1 MLSVACLGLAPS
13 PVVHAPRGV
22 ARAATPICAEEGA
35 ESLFAAVA
43 ERLSNIGAANGDAAA
58 ASPSLVDA
66 PLSPKE
72 RVVRAL
78 TFWGR
83 VVPILGA
90 YKAVELS
97 ADLPAPVRLAVGL
110 TGLELPSSEEETEK
124 AYEELHE
131 WGSVRLEDTIQE
143 LKGFYVKT
151 GQVISTRV
159 DLFPEQYTSRL
170 SSLQD
175 SLDPMPA
182 SVVREVVERELLQG
196 EPLDTIFSS
205 FDDEPLGAASIAQVH
220 AATLLDGRRVAVKV
234 QRPNCE
240 PKLKGDVGNLKKFS
254 KALSNALPIDYYTVF
269 CELERALYGELD
281 FLQES
286 QAALKVHASV
296 SHTADGAPADPA
308 VVVPLPV
315 PGLAS
320 RRVLVMDYIP
330 GTALNRLSATLKER
344 GIEPGSPES
353 ELAGR
358 RILTQLTEAFGRMML
373 GAGFI
378 HGDPHPGNIF
388 VMEGARVALID
399 CGQVKQI
406 STEYAAQFWRNSG
419 ANLAQFGRNSGAI
432 LAQVCA
438 IVLRRLL
445 LYRYRLK
452 LAQAILSV
460 NEWQTTGGS
469 PELVEKAKA
478 SMADFGVT
486 FVDDAPDEA
495 AAALALLLFGDSDA
509 PMPGGFSNVELDP
522 NSPIKSIASFPQELV
537 LLGRATILIKG
548 IAKRLGIKWSLAA
561 KWKGAAEQ
569 ALACG
574 VDGCAMPVWSSPV
587 AVPPAAPPAAAAGG
601 ASSSRTRFA
610 EVASS
615 LGSTGKLLGR
625 WAGGRGGAL
634 VGAVVPTAVKTRAK
648 KVAVGVAARAARAR
662 D

>member
-58 ASPSLVDA
+58 ASPSLEDA

-419 ANLAQFGRNSGAI
+419 AIPAQCLRHDSETPPP
-432 LAQVCA
+432 LQVPA
-438 IVLRRLL
+438 EARAGDSVGQRVAGDRRL
-445 LYRYRLK
+445 
-452 LAQAILSV
+452 A
-460 NEWQTTGGS
+460 
-469 PELVEKAKA
+469 
-478 SMADFGVT
+478 
-486 FVDDAPDEA
+486 
-495 AAALALLLFGDSDA
+495 
-509 PMPGGFSNVELDP
+509 
-522 NSPIKSIASFPQELV
+522 
-537 LLGRATILIKG
+537 
-548 IAKRLGIKWSLAA
+548 
-561 KWKGAAEQ
+561 
-569 ALACG
+569 
-574 VDGCAMPVWSSPV
+574 
-587 AVPPAAPPAAAAGG
+587 
-601 ASSSRTRFA
+601 
-610 EVASS
+610 
-615 LGSTGKLLGR
+615 
-625 WAGGRGGAL
+625 
-634 VGAVVPTAVKTRAK
+634 
-648 KVAVGVAARAARAR
+648 
-662 D
+662 

>member
-43 ERLSNIGAANGDAAA
+43 ERLSNIGAADGDAAA
-58 ASPSLVDA
+58 ASPSLEDA

-320 RRVLVMDYIP
+320 RRVLVMDFIP

-406 STEYAAQFWRNSG
+406 STEY
-419 ANLAQFGRNSGAI
+419 
-432 LAQVCA
+432 
-438 IVLRRLL
+438 
-445 LYRYRLK
+445 RLK

-495 AAALALLLFGDSDA
+495 AAALALLLFGDPDA

-587 AVPPAAPPAAAAGG
+587 AVPPAAPPAAAAGAS

>member
-58 ASPSLVDA
+58 ASPSLEDA

-406 STEYAAQFWRNSG
+406 STEY
-419 ANLAQFGRNSGAI
+419 
-432 LAQVCA
+432 
-438 IVLRRLL
+438 
-445 LYRYRLK
+445 RLK

-460 NEWQTTGGS
+460 NEWQATGGS

>member
-13 PVVHAPRGV
+13 PVLHAPRGV

-43 ERLSNIGAANGDAAA
+43 ERLSNIGAADGDAAA
-58 ASPSLVDA
+58 ASPSLEDA

-196 EPLDTIFSS
+196 EPLDTIFSD

-320 RRVLVMDYIP
+320 RRVLVMDFIP

-406 STEYAAQFWRNSG
+406 STEY
-419 ANLAQFGRNSGAI
+419 
-432 LAQVCA
+432 
-438 IVLRRLL
+438 
-445 LYRYRLK
+445 RLK

-460 NEWQTTGGS
+460 NEWQATGGS

-587 AVPPAAPPAAAAGG
+587 AVPPAAPPAAAGGGG

>member
-43 ERLSNIGAANGDAAA
+43 ERLSNIGAADGDAAA
-58 ASPSLVDA
+58 ASPSLEDA

-406 STEYAAQFWRNSG
+406 STEY
-419 ANLAQFGRNSGAI
+419 
-432 LAQVCA
+432 
-438 IVLRRLL
+438 
-445 LYRYRLK
+445 RLK

-601 ASSSRTRFA
+601 GASSSRTRFA

>member
-1 MLSVACLGLAPS
+1 MLSVACLGLAPT
-13 PVVHAPRGV
+13 PVLHAPRGV

-43 ERLSNIGAANGDAAA
+43 ERLSNIGAGDAAA
-58 ASPSLVDA
+58 ASPSLEDA

-196 EPLDTIFSS
+196 EPLDTIFSD

-406 STEYAAQFWRNSG
+406 STECAAQFWRNSG
-419 ANLAQFGRNSGAI
+419 AILAQFWRNS
-432 LAQVCA
+432 AQ
-438 IVLRRLL
+438 
-445 LYRYRLK
+445 
-452 LAQAILSV
+452 
-460 NEWQTTGGS
+460 
-469 PELVEKAKA
+469 
-478 SMADFGVT
+478 
-486 FVDDAPDEA
+486 
-495 AAALALLLFGDSDA
+495 LF
-509 PMPGGFSNVELDP
+509 
-522 NSPIKSIASFPQELV
+522 
-537 LLGRATILIKG
+537 
-548 IAKRLGIKWSLAA
+548 
-561 KWKGAAEQ
+561 
-569 ALACG
+569 
-574 VDGCAMPVWSSPV
+574 
-587 AVPPAAPPAAAAGG
+587 
-601 ASSSRTRFA
+601 
-610 EVASS
+610 
-615 LGSTGKLLGR
+615 
-625 WAGGRGGAL
+625 
-634 VGAVVPTAVKTRAK
+634 
-648 KVAVGVAARAARAR
+648 
-662 D
+662 

>member
-1 MLSVACLGLAPS
+1 M
-13 PVVHAPRGV
+13 
-22 ARAATPICAEEGA
+22 
-35 ESLFAAVA
+35 
-43 ERLSNIGAANGDAAA
+43 
-58 ASPSLVDA
+58 
-66 PLSPKE
+66 
-72 RVVRAL
+72 RAL

-406 STEYAAQFWRNSG
+406 STEYAAQFWRNSDG
-419 ANLAQFGRNSGAI
+419 GAI
-432 LAQVCA
+432 PQFWRNVCA
-438 IVLRRLL
+438 MILRRLL
-445 LYRYRLK
+445 LCRYRLK

-460 NEWQTTGGS
+460 NEWQATGGS
-469 PELVEKAKA
+469 PELIEKAKA

-495 AAALALLLFGDSDA
+495 AAALALLLFGDPDA

-522 NSPIKSIASFPQELV
+522 NSPIKAS
-537 LLGRATILIKG
+537 R
-548 IAKRLGIKWSLAA
+548 RSRRSSCCW
-561 KWKGAAEQ
+561 GARR
-569 ALACG
+569 
-574 VDGCAMPVWSSPV
+574 S
-587 AVPPAAPPAAAAGG
+587 
-601 ASSSRTRFA
+601 
-610 EVASS
+610 
-615 LGSTGKLLGR
+615 
-625 WAGGRGGAL
+625 
-634 VGAVVPTAVKTRAK
+634 
-648 KVAVGVAARAARAR
+648 
-662 D
+662 

>member
-58 ASPSLVDA
+58 ASPSLEDA

-196 EPLDTIFSS
+196 EPLDTIFSD

-296 SHTADGAPADPA
+296 SHTADGARRPRRRRAAAGARPRVAPRAGDGLHPGHRAQPA
-308 VVVPLPV
+308 V
-315 PGLAS
+315 GDAQGARHRARLAGVGAGGPPHPHAAHGGVRPDDAR
-320 RRVLVMDYIP
+320 RRVHPRGPAP
-330 GTALNRLSATLKER
+330 GEHLRDGGRAGGAHRLR
-344 GIEPGSPES
+344 PGEAD
-353 ELAGR
+353 LYRVR
-358 RILTQLTEAFGRMML
+358 RAIL
-373 GAGFI
+373 
-378 HGDPHPGNIF
+378 
-388 VMEGARVALID
+388 
-399 CGQVKQI
+399 
-406 STEYAAQFWRNSG
+406 AQFWRNSG
-419 ANLAQFGRNSGAI
+419 AILAQF
-432 LAQVCA
+432 CA
-438 IVLRRLL
+438 I
-445 LYRYRLK
+445 
-452 LAQAILSV
+452 
-460 NEWQTTGGS
+460 
-469 PELVEKAKA
+469 
-478 SMADFGVT
+478 F
-486 FVDDAPDEA
+486 
-495 AAALALLLFGDSDA
+495 
-509 PMPGGFSNVELDP
+509 
-522 NSPIKSIASFPQELV
+522 
-537 LLGRATILIKG
+537 
-548 IAKRLGIKWSLAA
+548 
-561 KWKGAAEQ
+561 
-569 ALACG
+569 
-574 VDGCAMPVWSSPV
+574 
-587 AVPPAAPPAAAAGG
+587 
-601 ASSSRTRFA
+601 
-610 EVASS
+610 
-615 LGSTGKLLGR
+615 
-625 WAGGRGGAL
+625 
-634 VGAVVPTAVKTRAK
+634 
-648 KVAVGVAARAARAR
+648 
-662 D
+662 